1 MARSERITQA
11 TERVV
16 RAVVNKEDRG
26 AALTGLTQ
34 VISDEI
40 VNSFSPFNY
49 IETPPI
55 IVALRAIERSMSQQF
70 PAEAVIAAQLEE
82 KFGVIS
88 MTVRSGRKEE

>member
-11 TERVV
+11 TERFAQ
-16 RAVVNKEDRG
+16 AVVNKEDIA

-40 VNSFSPFNY
+40 TNSISRVNN
-49 IETPPI
+49 IEIPPI
-55 IVALRAIERSMSQQF
+55 SVALRASKRSLSQQF

-88 MTVRSGRKEE
+88 MAVRSGRKEE